1 MKYKAFPILLAGTFL
16 STSAVAQT
24 VPTINTDYLDSLTG
38 EKVTWQDASASD
50 TNAVQIGDKF
60 YKYTYNNIGNYQ
72 TTSDYI
78 DDTLDSTD
86 VTDVLFNNISN
97 RVIYN
102 KKNNSDININSDFV
116 GNYGYESSG
125 NIYNDGSY
133 GEGASIGDIVGVFVG
148 KYIETAQ
155 YGTYSTAI
163 VNKAASIKSVT
174 GDFINNYYN
183 AISDS
188 DNGGAITNIASN
200 SYSSSIGNITGNFIA
215 NHMTSLSGA
224 RGGAIVN
231 YAYNYDY
238 DTIMVT
244 IGNITGDFIGNYV
257 STSSDYADAYG
268 GAIYNA
274 NNVSSGS
281 AKVGN
286 IIGNFI
292 GNYVT
297 SENGNAFGGAIYNRG
312 TIGEIINSN
321 FIDNYVLGT
330 SAYGGAIYSTSSL
343 NIIADNGTSLFSRNK
358 ANNKS
363 NAIYLQGQPP
373 INPALLSTNAVTSN
387 GYIDLNL
394 SVKNKGTITFD
405 DVIDGEYYNI
415 NVNGDI
421 DKEDFINRVTFNNK
435 VNSVYDLTLTTTQ
448 MALGKNAVINI
459 VHNYVAQ
466 NNPYLRLDLD
476 AVNREV
482 GQINIDGDVDGT
494 TNVIVNVLQN
504 KETAKEESIV
514 FATATNDTLGDED
527 SFKIYRVIGSPYMW
541 EVSYNDTNK
550 QWGLYST
557 KEQNPDE
564 KDDPVVPTP
573 DTPDTPS
580 QSSGPT
586 EVAPEI
592 IGFETLPNAGLA
604 QTNGMVYNIM
614 RKVGISKLYC
624 KGCGFYDYNWDGEA
638 FHNAWV
644 DTTYNGLTIEAPVEI
659 DAKVWGIEAGS
670 DIQHDLNNKLGIFA
684 SYRQGNYEMNGKG
697 EKYYSTIGSE
707 IDIDSYLAGLY
718 YRYDH
723 NNWYAFATAYAGMQS
738 AEIKTDDGISADTDG
753 LELGGSIEGGYSYAL
768 SRTLSVTPSLG
779 VFYSQINY
787 DDATDSAGKT
797 VEYNDLKQVELEAGA
812 KFAHTQYTDDGF
824 YSLYIK
830 PSVVQTL
837 VDGDE
842 IDVTELGKVD
852 TVEDKTLGRI
862 EIGGNYGFND
872 NWSAYGWA
880 NYTFGS
886 DYEATSLGAGL
897 NYAW

>member
-614 RKVGISKLYC
+614 RKVGISKSYC
-624 KGCGFYDYNWDGEA
+624 KGCGFYDYNWDGEP

-659 DAKVWGIEAGS
+659 EAKVWGIEAGS

-684 SYRQGNYEMNGKG
+684 SYRQGNYEMDGKG

-718 YRYDH
+718 YRYDY
-723 NNWYAFATAYAGMQS
+723 NDWYAFATVYGGMQN
-738 AEIKTDDGISADTDG
+738 AEI
-753 LELGGSIEGGYSYAL
+753 
-768 SRTLSVTPSLG
+768 
-779 VFYSQINY
+779 
-787 DDATDSAGKT
+787 
-797 VEYNDLKQVELEAGA
+797 
-812 KFAHTQYTDDGF
+812 
-824 YSLYIK
+824 
-830 PSVVQTL
+830 QT
-837 VDGDE
+837 
-842 IDVTELGKVD
+842 
-852 TVEDKTLGRI
+852 
-862 EIGGNYGFND
+862 
-872 NWSAYGWA
+872 
-880 NYTFGS
+880 
-886 DYEATSLGAGL
+886 
-897 NYAW
+897 